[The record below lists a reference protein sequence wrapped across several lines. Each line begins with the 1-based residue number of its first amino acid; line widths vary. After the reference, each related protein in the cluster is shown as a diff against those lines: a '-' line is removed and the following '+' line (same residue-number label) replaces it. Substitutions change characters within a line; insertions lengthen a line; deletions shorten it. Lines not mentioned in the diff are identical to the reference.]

1 MTDQQTTIIN
11 PEELPIP
18 VKGDCGHDFSVPLAR
33 LDGEEFACPI
43 CGEADRL
50 DAVAVE
56 ATRKDVEKMVADGT
70 LGNLAGVVKAYLE
83 QMPSREHH
91 LKIIKS

>member
-33 LDGEEFACPI
+33 LDGQEFLCPV
-43 CGEADRL
+43 CGATDNLDEA
-50 DAVAVE
+50 AVE
-56 ATRKDVEKMVADGT
+56 ATRKDIEKLVADGT
-70 LGNLAGVVKAYLE
+70 LGNLANVVKAYLE
-83 QMPSREHH
+83 QMPALGKGH
-91 LKIIKS
+91 L